1 MKTRTLVL
9 ATLLALALIAG
20 AVALSACGSSSDTPD
35 TSSGSTADIE
45 VVAPGDF
52 SAADYAGQPLVI
64 NFFGSWCG
72 PCGAEAPDLA
82 TFATDNPDAQI
93 VGIAVDD
100 SEDDAVGF
108 MNEYGLSFPLV
119 VDDQS
124 LAGEYGITG
133 VPTTIFFDAQG
144 QEAERLVG
152 VSTLAQFNAGLAKA
166 Q

>member
-45 VVAPGDF
+45 IVAPGDF
-52 SAADYAGQPLVI
+52 SSADYAGQPLVI

-72 PCGAEAPDLA
+72 PCNAEAPDLA

-100 SEDDAVGF
+100 TEERRCRLHATSTVSRSRWSWTTRHSRA
-108 MNEYGLSFPLV
+108 S
-119 VDDQS
+119 
-124 LAGEYGITG
+124 YGITG
-133 VPTTIFFDAQG
+133 VPDDHLLRRPGTG
-144 QEAERLVG
+144 G
-152 VSTLAQFNAGLAKA
+152 
-166 Q
+166 

>member
-1 MKTRTLVL
+1 MKTRTLAL
-9 ATLLALALIAG
+9 ATLVAAALIA
-20 AVALSACGSSSDTPD
+20 AVALSACGSSSDTPA
-35 TSSGSTADIE
+35 TSGDVE
-45 VVAPGDF
+45 VIAPSAF
-52 SAADYAGQPLVI
+52 SVSDYAGEPLVI

-72 PCGAEAPDLA
+72 PCNAEAPDLA

-100 SEDDAVGF
+100 SEGDAVGF
-108 MNEYGLSFPLV
+108 MNEYGLSFTLV

-144 QEAERLVG
+144 QETDRLIG
-152 VSTLAQFNAGLAKA
+152 ASTLAQFNAGLAKA

>member
-1 MKTRTLVL
+1 MKTRTF
-9 ATLLALALIAG
+9 ALAALVAAALLVAG
-20 AVALSACGSSSDTPD
+20 LAACGSSSETP
-35 TSSGSTADIE
+35 TASGDVE
-45 VVAPGDF
+45 VIAPADF
-52 SAADYAGQPLVI
+52 SVADYAGEPLVV

-72 PCGAEAPDLA
+72 PCNAEAPDLA

-100 SEDDAVGF
+100 AESDAAGF
-108 MNEYGLSFPLV
+108 MDEYGLAFPLV

-144 QEAERLVG
+144 QEVDRLVG
-152 VSTLAQFNAGLAKA
+152 ASTLAQFDAGLAKA

>member
-1 MKTRTLVL
+1 MKTRTFALAALV
-9 ATLLALALIAG
+9 AAVLLAAGLA
-20 AVALSACGSSSDTPD
+20 ACGSSSETP
-35 TSSGSTADIE
+35 TASGDVE
-45 VVAPGDF
+45 VIAPADF
-52 SAADYAGQPLVI
+52 SVADYAGKPLVV

-72 PCGAEAPDLA
+72 PCNAEAPDLA

-100 SEDDAVGF
+100 SESDAAGF
-108 MNEYGLSFPLV
+108 MDEYGLTFPLV

-144 QEAERLVG
+144 QEVDRLVG
-152 VSTLAQFNAGLAKA
+152 ASTLAQFDAGLAKA

>member
-1 MKTRTLVL
+1 MKTRTF
-9 ATLLALALIAG
+9 ALAALVAAALLVAG
-20 AVALSACGSSSDTPD
+20 LAACGSSSETP
-35 TSSGSTADIE
+35 TASGDVE
-45 VVAPGDF
+45 VIAPADF
-52 SAADYAGQPLVI
+52 SVADYAGEPLVV

-72 PCGAEAPDLA
+72 PCNAEAPDLA

-100 SEDDAVGF
+100 AESDAAGF
-108 MNEYGLSFPLV
+108 MDEYGLTFPLV

-144 QEAERLVG
+144 QEVDRLVG
-152 VSTLAQFNAGLAKA
+152 ASTLAQFDAGLAKA

>member
-1 MKTRTLVL
+1 MKTRTLAL
-9 ATLLALALIAG
+9 ATLVAAVLIAV
-20 AVALSACGSSSDTPD
+20 AALSACGSSSDTPT
-35 TSSGSTADIE
+35 TSGDVE
-45 VVAPGDF
+45 VIAPSAF
-52 SAADYAGQPLVI
+52 SVSDYAGKPLVI

-72 PCGAEAPDLA
+72 PCNAEAPDLA

-100 SEDDAVGF
+100 SEGDAVAF

-144 QEAERLVG
+144 QETDRLVG
-152 VSTLAQFNAGLAKA
+152 ASTLAQFDAGLAKS

>member
-1 MKTRTLVL
+1 MKTRTLAL
-9 ATLLALALIAG
+9 ATLVAALLIA
-20 AVALSACGSSSDTPD
+20 AVVLSACGSSSDTPT
-35 TSSGSTADIE
+35 TSGDVE
-45 VVAPGDF
+45 VIAPGAF
-52 SAADYAGQPLVI
+52 SVSDYAGEPLVI

-72 PCGAEAPDLA
+72 PCNAEAPDLA

-100 SEDDAVGF
+100 SEGDAVGF
-108 MNEYGLSFPLV
+108 MNEYGLSFALV

-144 QEAERLVG
+144 QETDRLIG
-152 VSTLAQFNAGLAKA
+152 ASTLAQFNAGLAKA